1 MKFTAFMSNQQER
14 IRSINNYSI
23 LARIHKR
30 TYSFLSEN
38 HKYWLG
44 GFVEGEGSLLVSIVA
59 NPKLKHGVA
68 LQPEFNVTQH
78 ISGLN
83 ILNSYKLLFNDLG
96 NLKKKSGSN
105 DVWVYSIKGTKNL
118 KELVLPYFEKYI
130 VPFSC
135 KHKADIF
142 EKFSKII
149 NVLYSNLGETLDKDL
164 MLELVK
170 LIYEMNPDSKGK
182 SRKRDIQEIIDII
195 EANN

>member
-1 MKFTAFMSNQQER
+1 M
-14 IRSINNYSI
+14 
-23 LARIHKR
+23 
-30 TYSFLSEN
+30 
-38 HKYWLG
+38 G
-44 GFVEGEGSLLVSIVA
+44 GFVEGEGSLLVSIVT
-59 NPKLKHGVA
+59 NPKLKHGIA

-96 NLKKKSGSN
+96 NLKIKSGSN

-130 VPFSC
+130 VPFSS
-135 KHKADIF
+135 KHKADVF
-142 EKFSKII
+142 ERFSKII
-149 NVLYSNLGETLDKDL
+149 NVLYENLGQGLDKEQ
-164 MLELVK
+164 MIELVE